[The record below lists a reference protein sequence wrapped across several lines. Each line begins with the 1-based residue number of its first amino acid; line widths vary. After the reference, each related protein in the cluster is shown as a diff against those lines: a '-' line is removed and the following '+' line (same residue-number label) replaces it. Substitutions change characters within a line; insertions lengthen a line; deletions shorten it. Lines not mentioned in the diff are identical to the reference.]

1 VNETVSFVADAS
13 RGEAASAPREVPRA
27 MGGKGKGGARAAFL
41 PPARSRPPSGED
53 AGPTITEKIK
63 KRKAEGGAEG
73 WDAFKARVKHQQQE
87 AAASENHEVL
97 LSVQHREMLDREREA
112 RLARR
117 EPVAEDRKR
126 KASDDS
132 SDSSDSESSEGPR
145 HRKEKKRKREH
156 KSDKH
161 KSDKHKS
168 DKHKSDK
175 HNLKHKH
182 KKKHRHEHRHDVE
195 SAPRGKATEPVA
207 LSAFLAAQSDSDG

>member
-1 VNETVSFVADAS
+1 
-13 RGEAASAPREVPRA
+13 

-175 HNLKHKH
+175 HNPKHKH
-182 KKKHRHEHRHDVE
+182 KKKHRHDVE

-207 LSAFLAAQSDSDG
+207 LSAFLAAQSDSDD